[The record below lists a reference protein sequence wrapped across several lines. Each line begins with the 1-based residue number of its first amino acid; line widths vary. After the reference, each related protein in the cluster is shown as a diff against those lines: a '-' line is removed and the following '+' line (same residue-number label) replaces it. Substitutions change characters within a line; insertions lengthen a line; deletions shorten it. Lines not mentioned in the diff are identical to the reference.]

1 MDDIRIALTLAEFL
15 FIREAL
21 DEKFDILLEEMNE
34 AEERSRT
41 RFTLKPE
48 QVSAMKESG
57 IWDNPEKRMQMIN
70 KLHEDQIQ
78 KEKLKKPHWTQTPEG
93 KKIMANR
100 KTRGKTK

>member
-1 MDDIRIALTLAEFL
+1 MDDIRIAISLAEFL

-48 QVSAMKESG
+48 HVSAMKESG
-57 IWDNPEKRMQMIN
+57 VWDNPEKRMQMIN
-70 KLHEDQIQ
+70 KLHENQIQ
-78 KEKLKKPHWTQTPEG
+78 KEKPKKPHWTQTTRG
-93 KKIMANR
+93 KIIMANR
-100 KTRGKTK
+100 KPRGKKK